1 MGDTSIRIDQETKME
16 LLKVIGYL
24 QAKTGKTITADDALK
39 ELLENYR
46 KKTRN

>member
-1 MGDTSIRIDQETKME
+1 MKDTSIRVDQETKTE

-39 ELLENYR
+39 ELLENY
-46 KKTRN
+46 KKKSKS